1 MTPEPMPDICARV
14 FEVLVDGT
22 GDAELRPRED
32 GDGTTPEIAAHLGS
46 CMRCFRVMTE
56 LRDASRLATA
66 VRAAAPVL
74 PEDDGFWEALAR
86 RTLDATAASMDGRV
100 EAVSTAMPAPA
111 PIPALDGRRRR
122 RLGAA
127 AVAAVSALAAA
138 VLLVPSVRAP
148 RPHLAPRATA
158 GQASSAIPAGDEP
171 WAAADV
177 SELDGA
183 ALRRLLDRLGARA
196 PQPLAHSSTDVADA
210 PDVDDDTR
218 VNDEL
223 AELDGPAL
231 LRVARSF
238 ERSRL

>member
-1 MTPEPMPDICARV
+1 MTPAPMPDICARV

-22 GDAELRPRED
+22 GRSERRPHED
-32 GDGTTPEIAAHLGS
+32 GDTTTPEIAAHLGS

-66 VRAAAPVL
+66 VRASAPVL

-86 RTLDATAASMDGRV
+86 RTVDATVASLDGKT
-100 EAVSTAMPAPA
+100 EAVPPA
-111 PIPALDGRRRR
+111 IPVPGPRLAVESRRRR

-138 VLLVPSVRAP
+138 VLLIPSVRAP
-148 RPHLAPRATA
+148 RPHPAPRATA
-158 GQASSAIPAGDEP
+158 GETSSAIPAGDEP

-196 PQPLAHSSTDVADA
+196 PQPLADSRADVADA

-223 AELDGPAL
+223 AELDRPAL

-238 ERSRL
+238 EGSRL

>member
-1 MTPEPMPDICARV
+1 MAR
-14 FEVLVDGT
+14 
-22 GDAELRPRED
+22 R
-32 GDGTTPEIAAHLGS
+32 PEIAAHLGS

-56 LRDASRLATA
+56 LRDTSRLATA

-86 RTLDATAASMDGRV
+86 RTVDATAAS
-100 EAVSTAMPAPA
+100 
-111 PIPALDGRRRR
+111 LDGRADAVPTAMAAAGPRCVAIDESPPPPFGSGSRRGGIGFGR
-122 RLGAA
+122 CGAARSLGARSA
-127 AVAAVSALAAA
+127 APPRSA
-138 VLLVPSVRAP
+138 R
-148 RPHLAPRATA
+148 HA

-196 PQPLAHSSTDVADA
+196 PQPLADSSTDVADA
-210 PDVDDDTR
+210 SDVDDDTR

-238 ERSRL
+238 EGSRL